1 VENVAGEVAKGSA
14 DEILHHPLHIVE
26 SAAIGV
32 GVGVAAV
39 GLAAVAPEAAAVVG
53 LAGAAYAADQFLSHV
68 GDWTHDA
75 KVVANPQ
82 AYSQTEVAAAK
93 QGAENFGAGATDVA
107 AGVAGGIAGGYLGT
121 AIKTALVAPVADLP
135 PETPPNDD
143 APPQDDSTPNGPKP
157 KSSVQHAHAQQ
168 GNVAN
173 VTGQINDPSH
183 AINGAIPIDHSHAVG
198 AILTGNSPDGSDG
211 DVGASLFP
219 GEARPLTDVK
229 SAAAADVPPADAVP
243 VPPKDSALPA
253 TPAKDATV
261 TGASDADADTAAA
274 ARAEAAAREAA
285 AKEALV
291 KESVAKNQGI
301 FADANANSDGGV
313 LVAQKQDY
321 NVMFRQ
327 ITEPTKIATL
337 ENPNG
342 EDVQPGHWIATRLN
356 ADGSPNIERGM
367 VNQWP
372 VTEKTILK
380 SYKAS
385 PDDLT
390 QSQFIAG
397 TKTDGPPV
405 HMVQLKEPI
414 VVNTSWGQITGRP
427 GDWLTNY
434 DYDSATQ
441 TAGKDYAVVSST
453 SFGQTY
459 EPVAPKVS
467 S

>member
-1 VENVAGEVAKGSA
+1 
-14 DEILHHPLHIVE
+14 
-26 SAAIGV
+26 
-32 GVGVAAV
+32 
-39 GLAAVAPEAAAVVG
+39 
-53 LAGAAYAADQFLSHV
+53 
-68 GDWTHDA
+68 
-75 KVVANPQ
+75 
-82 AYSQTEVAAAK
+82 
-93 QGAENFGAGATDVA
+93 
-107 AGVAGGIAGGYLGT
+107 
-121 AIKTALVAPVADLP
+121 
-135 PETPPNDD
+135 
-143 APPQDDSTPNGPKP
+143 
-157 KSSVQHAHAQQ
+157 
-168 GNVAN
+168 
-173 VTGQINDPSH
+173 
-183 AINGAIPIDHSHAVG
+183 
-198 AILTGNSPDGSDG
+198 
-211 DVGASLFP
+211 
-219 GEARPLTDVK
+219 
-229 SAAAADVPPADAVP
+229 
-243 VPPKDSALPA
+243 LPA